1 MKVKIK
7 LTTGEIANIING
19 NLIGA
24 DNLQINNFGKI
35 ENGKEGEV
43 SFLARKEYE
52 KHFDTCYAT
61 CIIVPKGFVNVPKLN
76 QAFIESDNPYLAM
89 VTLLKHI
96 AALTPKNDKPKIHR
110 SALISQTAKI
120 PNNVSIGARC
130 IIGENCILGNNVVL
144 YPNVILYD
152 NVIIGDQTE
161 VHSNVVCYT
170 DTIIGKRC
178 VIHSG
183 AVIGADGFGF
193 IESPD
198 GKYDKIPQIGNVV
211 IGDDVE
217 VGANTTIDCA
227 LLNSTIIE
235 NGVKIDNLVQ
245 IGHNCSIGENTAM
258 AAQVGIAG
266 STKIGKRNRLG
277 GQVGIAGHIELGDDI
292 IITAKSGVSK
302 TFLDKGIYHG
312 APAKERNQAFKIES
326 CIRKLPDIVVDIE
339 MLKKHIL
346 KTTEDSNV

>member
-1 MKVKIK
+1 MKINIK
-7 LTTGEIANIING
+7 LTTGEVANIITG

-24 DNLQINNFGKI
+24 DNLEINNLGKI
-35 ENGKEGEV
+35 ENGKAGEV

-52 KHFDTCYAT
+52 KYFDSCYAT
-61 CIIVPKGFVNVPKLN
+61 CIIIPKGYVNVPKSN
-76 QAFIESDNPYLAM
+76 QAFIECEDPYFAM

-96 AALTPKNDKPKIHR
+96 TSLATRNEKPKIHR
-110 SALISQTAKI
+110 SAIIAQSAQI
-120 PNNVSIGARC
+120 PNNVIIGARC
-130 IIGENCILGNNVVL
+130 IIGENCILANNVIL
-144 YPNVILYD
+144 RPNVILYD
-152 NVIIGDQTE
+152 NVIIGELTE
-161 VHSNVVCYT
+161 IHSNVVCYN

-178 VIHSG
+178 IIHSG

-193 IESPD
+193 IESSN
-198 GKYDKIPQIGNVV
+198 GKYEKIPQIGNVV

-217 VGANTTIDCA
+217 IGANTTIDCA
-227 LLNSTIIE
+227 LLNSTTIE

-346 KTTEDSNV
+346 KTSEDSDI